1 MQIAFHIGANCTDE
15 DRILKSLLKN
25 AGSLS
30 DVGIKVPGPGKYRR
44 IIRETIQN
52 LNGMPPAANTRGILL
67 DAILD
72 DADADRV
79 VLSNTILRVLKDPKK
94 LLMFERKWI
103 LVSV

>member
-1 MQIAFHIGANCTDE
+1 
-15 DRILKSLLKN
+15 
-25 AGSLS
+25 
-30 DVGIKVPGPGKYRR
+30 
-44 IIRETIQN
+44 
-52 LNGMPPAANTRGILL
+52 MPPAANTREILL
-67 DAILD
+67 DAIRD